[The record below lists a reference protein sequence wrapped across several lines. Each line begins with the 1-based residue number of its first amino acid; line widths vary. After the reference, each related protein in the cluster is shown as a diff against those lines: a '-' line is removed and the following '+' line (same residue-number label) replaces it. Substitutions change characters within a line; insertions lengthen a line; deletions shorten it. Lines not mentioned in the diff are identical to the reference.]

1 MINKCDCNGYSS
13 NSCNCGG
20 SSSSPNEIKCCCC
33 LTGPT
38 GPAGPQGCPGCPGPM
53 GPTGPQ
59 GRPGIIGPTGPQGVQ
74 GIQGVPGR
82 IGPTGATGPTGVTGA
97 TGVTGVIGA
106 TGPTGATGV
115 TGPTGATG
123 ATGPTGA
130 TGATGPVGPQGAD
143 GEDGSSVN
151 ILGSYDTYQALI
163 AEHPQGAVNDA
174 YLVDGDL
181 YVWSANSGTWVDV
194 GNIKGPTGATGP
206 QGEQGIQGIQG
217 LQGPQGAV
225 GPQGPQ
231 GVKGDTGD
239 QGPQGLPGPDLIK
252 TAYLVT
258 FNNGTSV
265 DGVPVTSNDRLPIDR
280 AELNTQNLVTLNSND
295 ELIKFNQIGYYKVTV
310 IISARSQPIDT
321 DFDKTKD
328 FLSIGFRL
336 VGTDNIYIGASKW
349 VYSEGYTQ
357 LVAQGIVS
365 VESTANE
372 YELVNLGPQT
382 MYLNTPDIT
391 DVQSSSY
398 FTNSLVNIVIEF
410 LGKQ

>member
-38 GPAGPQGCPGCPGPM
+38 GPTGPQGCPGCPGPM

-82 IGPTGATGPTGVTGA
+82 IGPTGATGSTGVTGA
-97 TGVTGVIGA
+97 TGVTGP
-106 TGPTGATGV
+106 TGSTGATGV

-123 ATGPTGA
+123 VTGPTGA

-258 FNNGTSV
+258 FNNGTSA

-382 MYLNTPDIT
+382 MYLNTPDIN